1 MARHGTGRG
10 GTHSFNAD
18 DPGVRKLQDT
28 LQLTLAAHGANVFL
42 RIPKD
47 GTLFEDAVQPFP
59 GIYCANPVV
68 TYLNL

>member
-1 MARHGTGRG
+1 MVPTF
-10 GTHSFNAD
+10 SC
-18 DPGVRKLQDT
+18 VS
-28 LQLTLAAHGANVFL
+28 
-42 RIPKD
+42 PKD